1 MSNMQKSNQKTNFFR
16 HHQKPLFDK
25 FGWNSP
31 FWTNMQKK
39 LPKMTLMGYKNGSG
53 GTNFPSE
60 LFPLDA
66 FARGGGAETASDDF
80 RGGIWS
86 IIYIGQDDVADH
98 VTTLQAFDQK
108 PDKKMSQFPAGAF
121 TLLRVQKFTKKMHS
135 WCTAQKT
142 PLSHPEKHQST
153 VQVSFL
159 VQVYFCNFRLQTPG
173 SVRTGFQGFW
183 MSNNGI
189 VFAVFY
195 LKKNFSKK
203 VIFSKLFF
211 FWVWKEKRS
220 KDDQTEKKNLK
231 RVGLTNLKTPWKNLN
246 PRPRRDSKT
255 AKPTC
260 HSGDCL

>member
-1 MSNMQKSNQKTNFFR
+1 MRFPGPRPQAVPPAPSIDLQNMPP
-16 HHQKPLFDK
+16 PLFTL
-25 FGWNSP
+25 FPQGGMNSSLSGH
-31 FWTNMQKK
+31 FSWATCKKVIKKRTFSDIIKNHFSTNLVEIHHFEQTCKKK

-142 PLSHPEKHQST
+142 PLSHPEKHQNT

-159 VQVYFCNFRLQTPG
+159 VRFIFAIFDSKRQDR
-173 SVRTGFQGFW
+173 SEQGFRGSGW
-183 MSNNGI
+183 AIMEL
-189 VFAVFY
+189 F
-195 LKKNFSKK
+195 L
-203 VIFSKLFF
+203 LFF
-211 FWVWKEKRS
+211 I
-220 KDDQTEKKNLK
+220 
-231 RVGLTNLKTPWKNLN
+231 
-246 PRPRRDSKT
+246 
-255 AKPTC
+255 
-260 HSGDCL
+260 